1 MSNTASNGGHEVA
14 NDHAGIAVRRVRR
27 GPDGWVL
34 AVSGELSQRSTGLV
48 SGAVSAALANSGRG
62 RVLVDVSGLRVT
74 WPPAVGLFA
83 SILADAGGW
92 PGMRLVLFGADAK
105 LARSLAAQRVSET
118 VPVAPDETTARQLLD
133 RRPRVLARHL
143 DLEQPR
149 SARRRARSF
158 VSRLVSA

>member
-27 GPDGWVL
+27 GLDGCVL
-34 AVSGELSQRSTGLV
+34 GVSGELSQRSAGLV
-48 SGAVSAALANSGRG
+48 SGEVSAALANSG

-74 WPPAVGLFA
+74 WQPAVGLFG

-92 PGMRLVLFGADAK
+92 PGSRLVLFGADVA
-105 LARSLAAQRVSET
+105 LATSLATQRVSET
-118 VPVAPDETTARQLLD
+118 VPVTPDETTARQLLD
-133 RRPRVLARHL
+133 RRPRVLVRHL
-143 DLEQPR
+143 DLQQPR